1 MELELSLVYDF
12 MYTKA
17 VVIHNWCGYCIRL
30 IAPAA
35 TATAFFLFQICGNK
49 HDYSR
54 VDIVITYML
63 LVGAFLLDIASLFR
77 ATGSTW
83 TCDFLLRRG
92 WRRLLQ
98 FVMSLR
104 RLVRAGRYR
113 LWSGSIGQYDL
124 LLSCT
129 HDKTRVW
136 DRMASKMGLED
147 WWDNKLH
154 SKTVSIGKDVKE
166 LVFER
171 VWQRLRSSCS
181 VGDVEEAYS
190 MQNDAV
196 YRSWRYGNNN
206 FCLVS
211 KIPNYC
217 RLIFLIKDSKRSLS
231 LSIVKRS
238 TPMISLLSYYV
249 TSFAFRSC
257 LGLKIGPH
265 NSKNC

>member
-1 MELELSLVYDF
+1 
-12 MYTKA
+12 
-17 VVIHNWCGYCIRL
+17 
-30 IAPAA
+30 
-35 TATAFFLFQICGNK
+35 
-49 HDYSR
+49 
-54 VDIVITYML
+54 
-63 LVGAFLLDIASLFR
+63 
-77 ATGSTW
+77 
-83 TCDFLLRRG
+83 
-92 WRRLLQ
+92 
-98 FVMSLR
+98 
-104 RLVRAGRYR
+104 
-113 LWSGSIGQYDL
+113 
-124 LLSCT
+124 
-129 HDKTRVW
+129 
-136 DRMASKMGLED
+136 MASKMGLED

-231 LSIVKRS
+231 LSIVKQY
-238 TPMISLLSYYV
+238 P
-249 TSFAFRSC
+249 
-257 LGLKIGPH
+257 
-265 NSKNC
+265 ND